1 VRLGAVVEGRNDDTL
16 LAGIAAPGDD
26 DNASDLEAAEEIC

>member
-1 VRLGAVVEGRNDDTL
+1 VRLGAVVEGRNDHTL

-26 DNASDLEAAEEIC
+26 DNASDFEAVG